1 MERQRCSECAAFNA
15 LNNECRREAPKPALI
30 SEGGQTRVLGMW
42 PATRAEH
49 WCLAFVIDP
58 KITTN

>member
-30 SEGGQTRVLGMW
+30 IGGRADASARDVARHARRALVPRV
-42 PATRAEH
+42 R
-49 WCLAFVIDP
+49 D
-58 KITTN
+58 